1 MPKRSVPTSALLGL
15 VAASAAAAQQD
26 TFTVTRASRAPK
38 AIAADPASAFWK
50 DAPSVT
56 TSHDRFGKEVPNART
71 EIRGRW
77 TGSHLHFLFTSQF
90 EKMKLKPGPSKTKET
105 WGLWEFD
112 VVEIF
117 IGHDLS
123 NIKRY
128 KEFEISPLGEWVD
141 LDVDLDRKGLE
152 VDWRWDSNMEWNTR
166 IDEAAKLWYCE
177 VRIPWKSIAAPG
189 KTVKAG
195 DEFRLNLYRIEGAEP
210 DRRYITWR
218 PVNSPSYH
226 TPAAFGRLRLAE

>member
-1 MPKRSVPTSALLGL
+1 MV
-15 VAASAAAAQQD
+15 
-26 TFTVTRASRAPK
+26 
-38 AIAADPASAFWK
+38 
-50 DAPSVT
+50 
-56 TSHDRFGKEVPNART
+56 TSHDRYGKPVANART

-90 EKMKLKPGPSKTKET
+90 EKMKLKPGPSKVKET

-117 IGHDLS
+117 IGYELS

-128 KEFEISPLGEWVD
+128 KEFEISPMGEWVD
-141 LDVDLDRKGLE
+141 LDVDQDRKGLE
-152 VDWRWDSNMEWNTR
+152 VDWRWDSNMEWHTR

-177 VRIPWKSIAAPG
+177 VRIPWKSIATPG
-189 KTVKAG
+189 KPVKAG

-210 DRRYITWR
+210 ERRYLAWR
-218 PVNSPSYH
+218 PVNSPSFH
-226 TPAAFGRLRLAE
+226 TPAAFGRLKLAE